1 MHITFRNMIIL
12 LALGIAAD
20 IAIWPDQADGN
31 SDLFNACTAQC
42 APLEGEARAR
52 CINTCMRTKKKNRP
66 VGENAVK
73 QKMKACEDRCASYQG
88 LERVRCIRICLD
100 IKSEQGNST
109 PHKIDAASVQ
119 EKDICESRCAG
130 LSGVIKEKCVV
141 RCKRKTKFDGGTSAE
156 TD

>member
-1 MHITFRNMIIL
+1 MQIPFRTMIIL
-12 LALGIAAD
+12 LALCIAAD
-20 IAIWPDQADGN
+20 IAIWTHQADGN

-52 CINTCMRTKKKNRP
+52 CISTCVRTKKKNRP

-73 QKMKACEDRCASYQG
+73 QKMMDCEDRCASYRG
-88 LERVRCIRICLD
+88 LERVRCVRICLD
-100 IKSEQGNST
+100 IKSEQGNATSQ
-109 PHKIDAASVQ
+109 KIDAASVR

-130 LSGVIKEKCVV
+130 LSGVIKEKCMV
-141 RCKRKTKFDGGTSAE
+141 RCKRKTKFNSGTSAE